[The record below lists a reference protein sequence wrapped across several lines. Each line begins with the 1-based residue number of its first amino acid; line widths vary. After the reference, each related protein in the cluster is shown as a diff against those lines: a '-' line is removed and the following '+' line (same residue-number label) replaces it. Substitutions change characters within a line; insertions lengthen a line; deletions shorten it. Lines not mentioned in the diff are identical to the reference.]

1 MNAARPRVAM
11 LAYACDPEGSGEHW
25 LGWGWAEQAAHRFD
39 VQLITTPK
47 SRDAIERHAARV
59 GITPHFVEPA
69 GPSGSWRRKF
79 AWQRSAARVVSS
91 LHAREALALVHSTT
105 FHTFRVPFSAASLGI
120 PAVWGPI
127 AGGEHI
133 PPGFE
138 RWCRGE
144 RLRGL
149 LNRLC
154 LALPAVRRSLR
165 AANAIFVS
173 NHTTLDFLPAWCRAK
188 CEVVPPN
195 TLRDEA
201 LPTPR
206 PPRTDRLSL
215 LYAGNCVPTRAI
227 PLAAAALERLAD
239 PRCTLTVVG
248 DGPALEEWRR
258 TLPGVHFTGRVNRDE
273 LPRFYAEADAFVF
286 PALRDSGGSA
296 LLEAM
301 SLGLPVVC
309 LDWAGPAE
317 IVNAASGVKVSI
329 ADPARAIA
337 DMTSAFARL
346 RDEPAWR
353 ESLALGAVERARAF
367 TWAAK
372 RRLLETTY
380 RRLLALS

>member
-1 MNAARPRVAM
+1 MSGARPRVAM

-25 LGWGWAEQAAHRFD
+25 LGWGWAEQAAHEFD

-47 SRDAIERHAARV
+47 SCGVIERHAARV
-59 GITPHFVEPA
+59 GITPHFIEPTGA
-69 GPSGSWRRKF
+69 AGSWRRKF
-79 AWQRSAARVVSS
+79 AWQRSASRVVAE
-91 LHAREALALVHSTT
+91 LHAGAPFALVHSTT
-105 FHTFRVPFSAASLGI
+105 FHTFRVPFYAASLGI

-133 PPGFE
+133 PRGFE
-138 RWCRGE
+138 QCCRGE
-144 RLRGL
+144 RLRGW

-165 AANAIFVS
+165 DAKAIFVS

-195 TLRDEA
+195 ALREDA
-201 LPTPR
+201 PPAPR
-206 PPRTDRLSL
+206 QPRSDRLAL
-215 LYAGNCVPTRAI
+215 LYVGNCVPTRCI
-227 PLAAAALERLAD
+227 PLAAAALERLGDA
-239 PRCTLTVVG
+239 RCTLTVVG

-258 TLPGVHFTGRVNRDE
+258 MLPGVRFAGRVNRDE
-273 LPRFYAEADAFVF
+273 LPRFYNEADVFVF

-317 IVNAASGVKVSI
+317 IVDAASGVKVSV
-329 ADPARAIA
+329 ADPERAIA
-337 DMTSAFARL
+337 EMAAAFARL
-346 RDEPAWR
+346 RDDPAWR
-353 ESLALGAVERARAF
+353 AKLAEGAVERARSF
-367 TWAAK
+367 TWEAK

-380 RRLLALS
+380 RRLLAAS

>member
-1 MNAARPRVAM
+1 M

-25 LGWGWAEQAAHRFD
+25 LGWGWAEQAAHEFD

-47 SRDAIERHAARV
+47 SRGLIERHAARA
-59 GITPHFVEPA
+59 GITPHFIEPS
-69 GPSGSWRRKF
+69 GPAGSWRRKF
-79 AWQRSAARVVSS
+79 AWQRSAARIVAK
-91 LHAREALALVHSTT
+91 LHARTPLALVHSTT
-105 FHTFRVPFSAASLGI
+105 FHTFRVPFHAASLGI

-144 RLRGL
+144 RLRGI

-165 AANAIFVS
+165 DAKTIFVS
-173 NHTTLDFLPAWCRAK
+173 NHTTLDFLPAWCRSK
-188 CEVVPPN
+188 CAVVPPN
-195 TLRDEA
+195 ALRED
-201 LPTPR
+201 TP
-206 PPRTDRLSL
+206 PAPRQPHTDRLSL
-215 LYAGNCVPTRAI
+215 LYVGNCVPTRCI
-227 PLAAAALERLAD
+227 PLAAAALDRLGDA
-239 PRCTLTVVG
+239 RCTLTVVG
-248 DGPALEEWRR
+248 DGPALAGWRR

-273 LPRFYAEADAFVF
+273 LPRFYAQADGFVF

-301 SLGLPVVC
+301 SLGLPIVC

-317 IVNAASGVKVSI
+317 IVDATSGVKVSVASPERTI
-329 ADPARAIA
+329 TEMAAAL
-337 DMTSAFARL
+337 ARL
-346 RDEPAWR
+346 RDDPAWR
-353 ESLALGAVERARAF
+353 AMLSAGAIERARSF
-367 TWAAK
+367 TWTAK

-380 RRLLALS
+380 RRLLAAS